1 MEKFYLLKSWLAKK
15 QPLIVF
21 IKYLNYAS
29 KRSLEEKM
37 ERLDDLFKLA
47 YGFAVS
53 KIIFTSVKFGIY
65 SKLSKCEK
73 TASELAKELSLP
85 ERSFSRLLNSC
96 TALGIL
102 KKRSGRY
109 SNSPVAEEFLV
120 EGKPEYFGFHLI
132 ALNERLYGP
141 WGNLEEIIRKD
152 EYHPSVDGKSDD
164 IIKAVASTKEFA
176 RKAMMSQHNYS
187 QQLAKDFANEADL
200 SKCKRMLDVG
210 GGTGI
215 QGCLQQ

>member
-1 MEKFYLLKSWLAKK
+1 
-15 QPLIVF
+15 
-21 IKYLNYAS
+21 
-29 KRSLEEKM
+29 M

-152 EYHPSVDGKSDD
+152 
-164 IIKAVASTKEFA
+164 
-176 RKAMMSQHNYS
+176 
-187 QQLAKDFANEADL
+187 
-200 SKCKRMLDVG
+200 
-210 GGTGI
+210 
-215 QGCLQQ
+215 

>member
-102 KKRSGRY
+102 
-109 SNSPVAEEFLV
+109 
-120 EGKPEYFGFHLI
+120 
-132 ALNERLYGP
+132 
-141 WGNLEEIIRKD
+141 
-152 EYHPSVDGKSDD
+152 
-164 IIKAVASTKEFA
+164 
-176 RKAMMSQHNYS
+176 
-187 QQLAKDFANEADL
+187 
-200 SKCKRMLDVG
+200 
-210 GGTGI
+210 
-215 QGCLQQ
+215 